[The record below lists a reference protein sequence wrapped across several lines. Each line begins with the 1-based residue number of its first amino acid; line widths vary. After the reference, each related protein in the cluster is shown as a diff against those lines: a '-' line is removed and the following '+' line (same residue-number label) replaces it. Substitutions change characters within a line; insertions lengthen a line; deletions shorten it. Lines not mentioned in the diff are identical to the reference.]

1 MSRTSE
7 APLAL
12 AEGAAARSAVT
23 TTAKAIANLALR
35 RMRPGEANRSS
46 WAGEKTH
53 RRGARRCGG
62 RERNLNGI
70 TPSPCFPLDTAHAT
84 PVGAE
89 RNPLRPLHQPQV
101 HRVAGTRRRASVS
114 PSRESRSGTELR
126 DTPGTHFRLVPPAT
140 HSERGFP
147 RGAYRNRTGVNGFA
161 GRCVTTPPRRR
172 AGQA

>member
-70 TPSPCFPLDTAHAT
+70 TPSPCPPWTPPTLHPLVRDAT
-84 PVGAE
+84 PCGRFISRTCIEPPGCGLVRVCHLRVKAE
-89 RNPLRPLHQPQV
+89 AEPNF
-101 HRVAGTRRRASVS
+101 GTRLGHIFASS
-114 PSRESRSGTELR
+114 HLQPTLSGGFREA
-126 DTPGTHFRLVPPAT
+126 P
-140 HSERGFP
+140 
-147 RGAYRNRTGVNGFA
+147 TGIEPV
-161 GRCVTTPPRRR
+161 
-172 AGQA
+172 